1 MPADIRLETAL
12 LNIPKVKVT
21 VFGDFCLDVYWL
33 LDADETELSV
43 ETGLPLRRVREQ
55 RYSLGGAGNVVAN
68 LVDLGVAEVR
78 AIGVTGKD
86 VFGAAL
92 ENLLW
97 SKGVNLDGFEAEDG
111 WQTMVYAKPCRG
123 EVEDNRI
130 DFGAFNRALPA
141 LQDRLIANLAA
152 AVKQSDVVILN
163 QQIPGGLSDP
173 KMIQRINAIIT
184 ANPAVIFVVDAR
196 HYASSYA
203 PAVLKL
209 NAEEAALFLGES
221 FTGHLPLAKAQE
233 FASRI
238 SAKTGRAAFLTR
250 GEHGMVVADQGKV
263 TSINGLQIV
272 DRIDTVGAG
281 DTVVAALSVAL
292 GSGQDAVAAA
302 HLANV
307 AAMVTVRKLQTTGT
321 ASPAEIREA
330 EKDLNYVFEA
340 ELAESPRHAKKLP
353 GTDIEIIGDLP
364 HDLAIKHCIFD
375 HDGTLSVLREGWE
388 QIMEPVMMRAI
399 LGSHFDAADEATFN
413 RVQAMSREFIDR
425 TTGIQT
431 LVQMQGLVKLVQQCG
446 FVPES
451 EILDNHGYKAV
462 YNKALLEMIKT
473 RTEKLAN
480 GELDSID
487 FQVKNAGLL
496 LQSLYDRGIKLYLAS
511 GTDEADVIAE
521 AEAMGYAHL
530 FEGRIFGAVGDVNVE
545 AKKVVLERIIRDN
558 DLSGHEFATFGD
570 GPVEM
575 RETQKRGGL
584 CIGVASDE
592 VRGFGWNMAK
602 RKRLIRAG
610 AQILIP
616 DFSQLGALLNVLQL
630 SETLVLAISGSA
642 TARG

>member
-1 MPADIRLETAL
+1 
-12 LNIPKVKVT
+12 
-21 VFGDFCLDVYWL
+21 
-33 LDADETELSV
+33 
-43 ETGLPLRRVREQ
+43 
-55 RYSLGGAGNVVAN
+55 
-68 LVDLGVAEVR
+68 
-78 AIGVTGKD
+78 
-86 VFGAAL
+86 
-92 ENLLW
+92 
-97 SKGVNLDGFEAEDG
+97 
-111 WQTMVYAKPCRG
+111 
-123 EVEDNRI
+123 
-130 DFGAFNRALPA
+130 
-141 LQDRLIANLAA
+141 
-152 AVKQSDVVILN
+152 
-163 QQIPGGLSDP
+163 
-173 KMIQRINAIIT
+173 
-184 ANPAVIFVVDAR
+184 
-196 HYASSYA
+196 
-203 PAVLKL
+203 
-209 NAEEAALFLGES
+209 
-221 FTGHLPLAKAQE
+221 
-233 FASRI
+233 
-238 SAKTGRAAFLTR
+238 
-250 GEHGMVVADQGKV
+250 
-263 TSINGLQIV
+263 
-272 DRIDTVGAG
+272 
-281 DTVVAALSVAL
+281 
-292 GSGQDAVAAA
+292 
-302 HLANV
+302 
-307 AAMVTVRKLQTTGT
+307 
-321 ASPAEIREA
+321 
-330 EKDLNYVFEA
+330 
-340 ELAESPRHAKKLP
+340 
-353 GTDIEIIGDLP
+353 
-364 HDLAIKHCIFD
+364 
-375 HDGTLSVLREGWE
+375 
-388 QIMEPVMMRAI
+388 MMRAI